1 MVEDAMKR
9 CEQCGD
15 AMGDFQGAVFDAG
28 RMLCEPCAESKRP
41 VDRVWSVSDPRE
53 SAAVEPLPT
62 ELLERAKAACAR
74 LDGDDMS
81 DWESFDDY
89 IAETESRLDPVEAA
103 LASAPIDT
111 VPELEHERVYVDARK
126 TDAKESPARVDNCEV
141 IRKLEA
147 AADDGHLGVC
157 SNGQGPPRDCHI
169 CAPHLRGEAHD
180 LLTRAVELVGVN
192 DVDALLDVV
201 CEDMAVERPWR
212 SRMAVRLRELATEV
226 EKERG

>member
-1 MVEDAMKR
+1 MKR

-15 AMGDFQGAVFDAG
+15 AMGDLQGAVFDAG

-53 SAAVEPLPT
+53 SAAVEPRADAT
-62 ELLERAKAACAR
+62 QIATVYMTTVDDVTRTYVNGELV
-74 LDGDDMS
+74 DGPPVD
-81 DWESFDDY
+81 E
-89 IAETESRLDPVEAA
+89 EPDPVIHYHDCY
-103 LASAPIDT
+103 APT
-111 VPELEHERVYVDARK
+111 G
-126 TDAKESPARVDNCEV
+126 PAR
-141 IRKLEA
+141 
-147 AADDGHLGVC
+147 
-157 SNGQGPPRDCHI
+157 DCAFCWSRI
-169 CAPHLRGEAHD
+169 RGEAHD

-212 SRMAVRLRELATEV
+212 SRIAERLRALATEV